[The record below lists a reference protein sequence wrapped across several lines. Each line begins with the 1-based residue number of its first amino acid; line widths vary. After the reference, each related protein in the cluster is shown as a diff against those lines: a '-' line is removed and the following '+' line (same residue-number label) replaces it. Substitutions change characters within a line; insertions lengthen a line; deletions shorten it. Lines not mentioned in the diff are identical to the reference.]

1 MSLQIIRP
9 GLLTSI
15 QDTGRYGYQ
24 KIGVL
29 VSGAMDT
36 YSMRL
41 ANILVGNNE
50 NEGTLEIT
58 LLGPTIEF
66 TADTLIAV
74 TGGDFKPIIDGMPVP
89 YMRPVAVKAGA
100 IMKFGSCQIG
110 CRAYIAVAG
119 GFDVNPVMGSKSTYI
134 RAGIGG
140 FKGRALQKGDQLNT
154 VTPNAFGQQMLSQLL
169 SRGAQ
174 SFAEARW
181 YIGKTHLSTEN
192 LRKPIRVT
200 AGLHYKYFDQQ
211 SKYSFFSSGYTITN
225 NADRMGYRLKGEMLK
240 TEKPLEII
248 SEAIGLGTIQIPPQ
262 GMPIILMADHQSV
275 AGYPVI
281 AQAIA
286 VDAARIAQMK
296 PNDHIHFKLISNEEG
311 ERLFIEMEKYME
323 NIKIAVNAK
332 LQN

>member
-1 MSLQIIRP
+1 MSLKIIRP

-15 QDTGRYGYQ
+15 QDSGRHGYQ

-29 VSGAMDT
+29 VSGAMDI

-41 ANILVGNNE
+41 SNMLVGNNE
-50 NEGTLEIT
+50 NEGTIEIT

-74 TGGDFKPIIDGMPVP
+74 TGGNFNPIIDGMPVP

-100 IMKFGSCQIG
+100 VMKFSSSQPG
-110 CRAYIAVAG
+110 CRAYLAAAG
-119 GFDVNPVMGSKSTYI
+119 GFDVPVVMGSKSTYL

-140 FKGRALQKGDQLNT
+140 FKGRSLQKNDILHTGN
-154 VTPNAFGQQMLSQLL
+154 PNSFSQQILTTLL

-181 YIGKTHLSTEN
+181 FIGRPFSADN
-192 LRKPIRVT
+192 LHKPIRVT
-200 AGLHYKYFDQQ
+200 SGMHYKYFDQQ
-211 SKYSFFSSGYTITN
+211 SKYDFFSSDYLITN
-225 NADRMGYRLKGEMLK
+225 NADRMGYRLQGHPLN
-240 TEKPLEII
+240 TEKPMEII
-248 SEAIGLGTIQIPPQ
+248 SEAVGLGTIQVPPQ
-262 GMPIILMADHQSV
+262 GNPIILMADHQSV

-281 AQAIA
+281 AQAITA
-286 VDAARIAQMK
+286 DTARIAQLK
-296 PNDHIHFKLISNEEG
+296 PNDHIRFKLISHEEA
-311 ERLFIEMEKYME
+311 EQIFIEKEKTME
-323 NIKIAVNAK
+323 NIKIAIKAK

>member
-1 MSLQIIRP
+1 MSLKIIRP

-15 QDTGRYGYQ
+15 QDAGRYGYQ

-29 VSGAMDT
+29 ISGAMDT

-41 ANILVGNNE
+41 ANMLVGNDE

-74 TGGDFKPIIDGMPVP
+74 TGGNFNPIIDGMPVP
-89 YMRPVAVKAGA
+89 YMRPVAVKTGA
-100 IMKFGSCQIG
+100 IMKFDSCHTG
-110 CRAYIAVAG
+110 CRAYLAVAG
-119 GFDVNPVMGSKSTYI
+119 GFDVNLVMGSKSTYL
-134 RAGIGG
+134 RANFGG
-140 FKGRALQKGDQLNT
+140 FKGRSLQKNDLLNT
-154 VTPNAFGQQMLSQLL
+154 GTPHSFGRQMLSALL

-174 SFAEARW
+174 SFAEAKW
-181 YIGKTHLSTEN
+181 YIGKTHLSGKI

-200 AGLHYKYFDQQ
+200 AGIHYKYFDQQ
-211 SKYSFFSSGYTITN
+211 SKYNFFSSEYTVTN
-225 NADRMGYRLKGEMLK
+225 NADRMGYRLKGDLLR
-240 TEKPLEII
+240 TENPLEII
-248 SEAIGLGTIQIPPQ
+248 SEAVGLGTIQVPPQ
-262 GMPIILMADHQSV
+262 GLPIILMADHQSV
-275 AGYPVI
+275 AGYPII

-286 VDAARIAQMK
+286 VDVARIAQMK

-311 ERLFIEMEKYME
+311 EQLFIEMEKFME
-323 NIKIAVNAK
+323 NIKIAINAK